1 MKETN
6 PESTFFNSQLTNL
19 PIFLNCEFK
28 NVDYMFGYNK

>member
-28 NVDYMFGYNK
+28 KCGLYAWL